1 MSQEGQIEQID
12 VKALQEELNNLKTS
26 YVDLQ
31 NRYSQL
37 EKQHNSYKLDIEFKK
52 DISGVT
58 RSLKDEELEVLKSLK
73 ENGNEQAYNM
83 LLDSFRAT
91 PMSTGGLGNS
101 ARNFSSMQKETDNT
115 ENQVDDFTQAIKD
128 MKGVQ

>member
-83 LLDSFRAT
+83 LLDLS
-91 PMSTGGLGNS
+91 L
-101 ARNFSSMQKETDNT
+101 
-115 ENQVDDFTQAIKD
+115 IHI
-128 MKGVQ
+128 

>member
-83 LLDSFRAT
+83 S
-91 PMSTGGLGNS
+91 NS
-101 ARNFSSMQKETDNT
+101 NEYWRIRKLCKKF
-115 ENQVDDFTQAIKD
+115 
-128 MKGVQ
+128 

>member
-91 PMSTGGLGNS
+91 PMSTGGLGNF